1 MKGDVMKTLLALS
14 LVLLLATPA
23 LALQATYTYTLPTD
37 ASRTGVRIER
47 RDGADTAPWVA
58 QGAVLAAGAT
68 SFNQPGIALSVRYC
82 YRAVTVNAFG
92 DGDPNTP
99 SCGTADKPMSAG
111 TGTLLIAP

>member
-1 MKGDVMKTLLALS
+1 MKTLIMLA

-58 QGAVLAAGAT
+58 QGAVLAAGVT
-68 SFNQPGIALSVRYC
+68 SFNQAGLVLGSRYC
-82 YRAVTVNAFG
+82 YRAVTVGTLG

-99 SCGTADKPMSAG
+99 SCAQPDKPMSAG
-111 TGTLLIAP
+111 SGTLLITP